1 VDEDDGSTS
10 AHDEMATPWRP
21 LTTEPRE
28 ATATYAEIR
37 SIGDTPGGL
46 YATYGAVTA
55 NAIAIAAAG
64 KEPRRKAYMR
74 RIVLI
79 ALIIG
84 IGGSALVV
92 AIALLVN

>member
-1 VDEDDGSTS
+1 MDEDDGSTS

-21 LTTEPRE
+21 LTAEPRE

-37 SIGDTPGGL
+37 STGDTPGGL
-46 YATYGAVTA
+46 YATYHAVTA
-55 NAIAIAAAG
+55 HAIAIAAAG